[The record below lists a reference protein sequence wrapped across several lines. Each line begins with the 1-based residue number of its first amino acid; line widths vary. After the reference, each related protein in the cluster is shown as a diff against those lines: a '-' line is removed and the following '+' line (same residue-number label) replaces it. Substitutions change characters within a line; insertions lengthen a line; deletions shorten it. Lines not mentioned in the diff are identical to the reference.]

1 MLSKQLPAIR
11 EFDAFP
17 KTLPSYKTRSSRGGA
32 VTLVLGLIIAV
43 LVWYELSEFLFGE
56 PTYSFAV
63 DKGIGHQLQIN
74 VDMTVAM
81 PCHCRQA
88 STRLSASMLIQL
100 S

>member
-1 MLSKQLPAIR
+1 MPSKQLPAIR

-17 KTLPSYKTRSSRGGA
+17 KTLPSYKTRSSRGGV
-32 VTLVLGLIIAV
+32 VTLVLGIIIAV

-88 STRLSASMLIQL
+88 SACFDVYVLIQL
-100 S
+100 